1 AKADAERELVRG
13 VVGNT
18 ATLHWLLPEPV
29 IEGQSDETWT
39 LLRDYLEW
47 ALYSELRLQHGLSY
61 GPWAEREVFGG
72 VSFLSLNADLE
83 RENVPKAREVMQQ
96 LKARLLKD
104 GLDPQVFARLKQTAI
119 SRQAWTVQG
128 SSALADYYWASLGDY
143 DEGRFADPARQLQ
156 AISLEQ
162 ANGALRELF
171 AEPGYIRIEKPLFS
185 YHGLSMAIF
194 GGLLLLISAVVG
206 WRLWRRR

>member
-1 AKADAERELVRG
+1 MRG
-13 VVGNT
+13 VVGDT
-18 ATLHWLLPEPV
+18 ATLHWLFPEPV
-29 IEGQSDETWT
+29 IEGQSDETWI

-47 ALYSELRLQHGLSY
+47 ALYSELRLKHGLSY
-61 GPWAEREVFGG
+61 GPWAAREVFGG

-83 RENVPKAREVMQQ
+83 RENVAQARQVIEQ

-104 GLDPQVFARLKQTAI
+104 GLDPQIFSRLKNTAI

-156 AISLEQ
+156 AISLKQ
-162 ANGALRELF
+162 ANVALRELL
-171 AEPGYIRIEKPLFS
+171 AEPGYVRIEKPLFS
-185 YHGLSMAIF
+185 YHSMSLAIL
-194 GGLLLLISAVVG
+194 GGLALLIIAVVS
-206 WRLWRRR
+206 WRIWRRTKR